1 MTPLKFKLPRLTS
14 TIPSARPQ
22 TAVELT
28 PEGALAAAIPSG
40 GGAPVYA
47 FAPLRPGALS
57 PGIGGANV
65 IAPEAVAETLRTALD
80 QVSPRSRSVTLIVPD
95 TAARVFVL
103 DFDTL
108 PPKAPDVVY
117 PVLRFRLRKT
127 VPFEVE
133 LAALSYQILSRN
145 PAGGEGAVRVL
156 VTVMPQAILAEYES
170 AVQAA
175 GYEPGVVLLSGLASL
190 AALPVSEPALA
201 ANLSS
206 TALTT
211 SITRG
216 DDLLLYRTMELPAD
230 NAARVADVQRNVAVA
245 AAYFEDK
252 IGSAPSKLH
261 YAGSVPAP
269 DFARAISDT
278 GLDIIETAHVPTTG
292 ITTVAGPIG
301 FAGVAGALAGVA

>member
-1 MTPLKFKLPRLTS
+1 VLPSLSKKFTFS
-14 TIPSARPQ
+14 TAPAAARPH

-28 PEGALAAAIPSG
+28 PEGALAAAIPNG

-57 PGIGGANV
+57 PGIAGTNI
-65 IAPEAVAETLRTALD
+65 IAHDAVVETLRTALD
-80 QVSPRSRSVTLIVPD
+80 QVSPRSRAVTLIVPD

-117 PVLRFRLRKT
+117 PVLRFRLRKS

-133 LAALSYQILSRN
+133 HAALSYQILSQN
-145 PAGGEGAVRVL
+145 PAGGEGAVKVL
-156 VTVMPQAILAEYES
+156 VTIMPKAILAEYES

-175 GYEPGVVLLSGLASL
+175 GYQPGVVLLSGLASL
-190 AALPVSEPALA
+190 AALTEAAPALV

-211 SITRG
+211 SVTSG
-216 DDLLLYRTMELPAD
+216 DNLLLYRTLELPED
-230 NAARVADVQRNVAVA
+230 NATRVSDVQRNISVA

-252 IGSAPSKLH
+252 VGSAPRRLY
-261 YAGSVPAP
+261 YAGAVPAHE
-269 DFARAISDT
+269 FARAISDT
-278 GLDIIETAHVPTTG
+278 ALEVIETAPTPATG
-292 ITTVAGPIG
+292 AVTALGPIA

>member
-1 MTPLKFKLPRLTS
+1 VQLLSKKFTFIAAPAA
-14 TIPSARPQ
+14 ARPH

-28 PEGALAAAIPSG
+28 PEGALAATIPG
-40 GGAPVYA
+40 DGGAPVYA
-47 FAPLRPGALS
+47 FAPLRVGALS
-57 PGIGGANV
+57 PGIAGTNV
-65 IAPEAVAETLRTALD
+65 MTPDAVVEALRTALD
-80 QVSPRSRSVTLIVPD
+80 QVSPRSRAVTLIVPD

-108 PPKAPDVVY
+108 PPKSPEVVY
-117 PVLRFRLRKT
+117 PVLRFRLRKS

-133 LAALSYQILSRN
+133 QAAVSYQILSHN
-145 PAGGEGAVRVL
+145 PAGGEGAVKVL
-156 VTVMPQAILAEYES
+156 VTIMPRTILAEYES

-190 AALPVSEPALA
+190 AALNVSEPALA

-211 SITRG
+211 SITSG
-216 DDLLLYRTMELPAD
+216 DNLLLYRTLDLPAE
-230 NAARVADVQRNVAVA
+230 NELRVAEVQRAVAVA

-252 IGSAPSKLH
+252 IGSAPRRLH
-261 YAGSVPAP
+261 YAGAVPAH
-269 DFARAISDT
+269 DFARAISET
-278 GLDIIETAHVPTTG
+278 GLEVLETAPTPSTG
-292 ITTVAGPIG
+292 ATTAAGPIG

>member
-1 MTPLKFKLPRLTS
+1 MARFSKKLTFTNAPAG
-14 TIPSARPQ
+14 ARPYA
-22 TAVELT
+22 AVELT

-40 GGAPVYA
+40 AADPVYA

-57 PGIGGANV
+57 PGIGGTN
-65 IAPEAVAETLRTALD
+65 IFAPDAVAEALRTALD
-80 QVSPRSRSVTLIVPD
+80 QVSPRSRAVTIIVPD

-117 PVLRFRLRKT
+117 PVLRFRMRKM

-133 LAALSYQILSRN
+133 HAAVSYQILSQN
-145 PAGGEGAVRVL
+145 PGGGDGSVKVL
-156 VTVMPQAILAEYES
+156 VTIMPRTILAEYES

-175 GYEPGVVLLSGLASL
+175 GYEPGVVLLSSLASL
-190 AALPVSEPALA
+190 AALSVPEPALA

-211 SITRG
+211 FITRG
-216 DDLLLYRTMELPAD
+216 DDLLLYRTLELPD
-230 NAARVADVQRNVAVA
+230 ENETRVAEVQRSIAVA

-252 IGSAPSKLH
+252 VGSAPRQLH
-261 YAGSVPAP
+261 YTGAVPAQ
-269 DFARAISDT
+269 DFARAIFDT
-278 GLDIIETAHVPTTG
+278 GLEVIETSPTPATG
-292 ITTVAGPIG
+292 AVTSQGPIG
-301 FAGVAGALAGVA
+301 FAGVAGALAGAA